1 MRVRHAV
8 FAGVTAAALA
18 LLPAT
23 AFATEPLTGVP
34 EKPKGTKFWVSPKT
48 VEAGGKVTAQG
59 RCVTPH
65 DFTIVAPESV
75 TRLSDK
81 SVKRDGGTDVKVTYQ
96 VRSDVKPGDQ
106 LFVLLCDAN
115 ELAATVKVVPAA
127 KKPEPAKS
135 EPVKK
140 QVAKVPAGA
149 PQTGGG
155 PVEDDPA
162 SVGWLIAGLAG
173 AGAAGAGGVLLTRRR
188 TASRS

>member
-1 MRVRHAV
+1 MRIRHAV

-23 AFATEPLTGVP
+23 AFAAEAPVEMP

-48 VEAGGKVTAQG
+48 VEAGGQVTAQG

-65 DFTIVAPESV
+65 DFSIVAPEGV
-75 TRLSDK
+75 TQLSDK

-96 VRSDVKPGDQ
+96 VRSNVKSGDL

-115 ELAATVKVVPAA
+115 ERAATVKVVPAA

-155 PVEDDPA
+155 PVDEPA
-162 SVGWLIAGLAG
+162 SAGWLIAGLAG
-173 AGAAGAGGVLLTRRR
+173 AGVAGAGGAVLMRRR
-188 TASRS
+188 PASRS